1 MNCLKCGCLL
11 QGSRCSK
18 CGFSIDENN
27 IVVIRDDE
35 GNNLKAIKGFIEE
48 LNQLDEFRSRR
59 KKSLN
64 EVSAVLNEVYKG
76 RIDDKL
82 LNNDRVISDHERTLK
97 EAHRI
102 QRLISKIG
110 LPPFD
115 QRQKNRMIAARL
127 AYDALPKEY
136 KSDVKNRKLLIDA
149 EKKIKELQFQEELI
163 QKKKIQEKLIEERIQ
178 TQMKQ
183 EKLYHEQAD
192 RVDNLILAIG
202 DVRLNI
208 DTVEKIQLARKA
220 YEELNDNERKY
231 ISKYTLLEEA
241 EAKYQELLKKE
252 KAAILLDQEKAQEVS
267 RLISEIGLVRCD
279 YESSMRIEF
288 AREAYDAL
296 TAKQKACV
304 KTYQALVDAESKY
317 KFLLSENEEKSKQ
330 TIESRRQSLKSKQ
343 VRKILLFAGVI
354 SIIIFA
360 VKYLFNKNLIESPK
374 ESLENESGVVV
385 DGGNKEESQGIGTS
399 ITIKDFEDL
408 GFKYTSNTS
417 NDESI
422 KTGPI
427 KARVLFRLYTD
438 TDLQIVMTD
447 SLRWIMYILPS
458 AVDSQ
463 NLYNQKFQIANKNPE
478 DLVDVGHGIRMSQ
491 AGIQNMYQ
499 LAAMMIQHPDRPFDS
514 CLPEELQSEIRN
526 NDLRVTLMGGGSNGK
541 VSESGRW
548 DVSSHEYWE
557 CIISSPH
564 YHLYRSI
571 DKKGEGV
578 KQVSLS
584 FITGDDARAGLIE
597 DAESV
602 IGPEG
607 LSENPEFVELYR
619 QLAEALDKTGNSFN
633 PETFKITLTP
643 EATEALKAVLPY
655 LNMP

>member
-35 GNNLKAIKGFIEE
+35 GNNLKAIKGFVEE
-48 LNQLDEFRSRR
+48 LNQLDEFRSCR
-59 KKSLN
+59 KQSLN
-64 EVSAVLNEVYKG
+64 EVSAVLNEVYKE

-149 EKKIKELQFQEELI
+149 EKKLKELQFQEELI

-208 DTVEKIQLARKA
+208 ETVEKIQLARKA

-241 EAKYQELLKKE
+241 EAKYQELYKKE

-296 TAKQKACV
+296 TTKQKACV

-343 VRKILLFAGVI
+343 VRKILLFAGII

-385 DGGNKEESQGIGTS
+385 EGGNKEANQGIGTS
-399 ITIKDFEDL
+399 ITIKDFENL
-408 GFKYTSNTS
+408 GFKYTSN
-417 NDESI
+417 EKSI
-422 KTGPI
+422 KAG
-427 KARVLFRLYTD
+427 VLFHLYTD
-438 TDLQIVMTD
+438 TDLHIFMND

-458 AVDSQ
+458 AADSQ
-463 NLYNQKFQIANKNPE
+463 KLDNQIFHIANENPE

-526 NDLRVTLMGGGSNGK
+526 NDLRVTLMGGSSHGK

-548 DVSSHEYWE
+548 DVSSREYWE

-584 FITGDDARAGLIE
+584 FITGDDAGAALIK

-607 LSENPEFVELYR
+607 LSENPEFMELYR
-619 QLAEALDKTGNSFN
+619 QLAEALDKKGNSFN